1 MPAGLHRCALQ
12 GRGAAV
18 GVTASHGRG
27 ATRRGRT
34 GRWAEA
40 QWVGPLG
47 LGEEGVSQVWEG
59 GGLLKIYEVV
69 YKIMLGLV
77 LDSISPILRVQ
88 DPFRE
93 HCCR

>member
-1 MPAGLHRCALQ
+1 VSLLAMAEEQHAGVGQ
-12 GRGAAV
+12 GDGQRH
-18 GVTASHGRG
+18 T
-27 ATRRGRT
+27 
-34 GRWAEA
+34 
-40 QWVGPLG
+40 WVGPLG